1 MIITN
6 LVIGFLGVGKT
17 TFIKQLVEKKP
28 ENEKWALLI
37 NEFGEVGVDAALLE
51 TDGGVQIKEIA
62 GGCICCSASLPL
74 KVSINEI
81 IRHQNPDRIIIEPT
95 GLGHPAGI
103 VDVIKS
109 EFKDLLEL
117 KAVIGLVDV
126 NYMDRDKVLSHA
138 TFTDQVQLADILIS
152 TKSDIANEQTKVNYN
167 QWLSNLFPPKQK
179 KLSNNDVSVS
189 ILNEDRIQ
197 VIPTIPMLKH
207 KLPNKTLSYHKD
219 SFGMYGVG
227 LIFDTD
233 KVFDAIKLDELLGTI
248 TDAER
253 VKGVFRTNEG
263 WLSYNRTG
271 NQTTAFFPSAYRK
284 DSRVELLSAYPQQK
298 EQLKSKFEAII
309 KQNG

>member
-1 MIITN
+1 MVVTN

-17 TFIKQLVEKKP
+17 TFIKQLLAQKP
-28 ENEKWALLI
+28 QQEKWALLI

-109 EFKDLLEL
+109 DFKDLLDL

-126 NYMDRDKVLSHA
+126 NYMGRDKVLAHA
-138 TFTDQVQLADILIS
+138 TFTDQVQLADILVS
-152 TKSDIANEQTKVNYN
+152 TKSDIASDEMKLTYQKWVTG
-167 QWLSNLFPPKQK
+167 LFPPKQK
-179 KLSNNDVSVS
+179 LMSNETIDISV
-189 ILNEDRIQ
+189 LDEERIQ
-197 VIPTIPMLKH
+197 IIPTIPIKKH
-207 KLPNKTLSYHKD
+207 ELSHKTMTYHKD

-227 LIFDTD
+227 LVFDVD
-233 KVFDAIKLDELLGTI
+233 KVFDANKLYELLGTI

-271 NQTTAFFPSAYRK
+271 NQTTAFYPSAYRK
-284 DSRVELLSAYPQQK
+284 DSRVEVLSAYPQQK
-298 EQLKSKFEAII
+298 EQMKNKFEAII
-309 KQNG
+309 N